1 MRHIQ
6 IYLYTY
12 SNERPLQLVF
22 ITIQMFIPF
31 LISVALPPLQEN
43 DLKSTYYTLYHHQW
57 CDKKVFLF
65 LESQNKIY
73 ALSCFSSFVIG
84 IKTTGR
90 SFRRRQS
97 TFI

>member
-1 MRHIQ
+1 MKTY
-6 IYLYTY
+6 IYHPLILLVIILVTVSCENELPFNIKDNPPKLVMNDLY
-12 SNERPLQLVF
+12 NLFF

-65 LESQNKIY
+65 LESQK
-73 ALSCFSSFVIG
+73 
-84 IKTTGR
+84 
-90 SFRRRQS
+90 
-97 TFI
+97 

>member
-1 MRHIQ
+1 MND
-6 IYLYTY
+6 LY
-12 SNERPLQLVF
+12 NLFF

-65 LESQNKIY
+65 LESQKIKSMRL
-73 ALSCFSSFVIG
+73 AVFPVLS
-84 IKTTGR
+84 
-90 SFRRRQS
+90 
-97 TFI
+97 

>member
-1 MRHIQ
+1 MSLLVSCMRKRKQCKGPKQHQ
-6 IYLYTY
+6 CDIYKYIYTLIVMNDLY
-12 SNERPLQLVF
+12 NLFF

-65 LESQNKIY
+65 LESQK
-73 ALSCFSSFVIG
+73 
-84 IKTTGR
+84 
-90 SFRRRQS
+90 
-97 TFI
+97 

>member
-1 MRHIQ
+1 MND
-6 IYLYTY
+6 LY
-12 SNERPLQLVF
+12 NLFF

-65 LESQNKIY
+65 LRLQSYDKKVEY
-73 ALSCFSSFVIG
+73 
-84 IKTTGR
+84 GR
-90 SFRRRQS
+90 MK
-97 TFI
+97 

>member
-1 MRHIQ
+1 MSLLASCMRKRKQ
-6 IYLYTY
+6 CKGRNNTNAIYKYIYTLIVMNDLY
-12 SNERPLQLVF
+12 NLFF

-65 LESQNKIY
+65 LESQK
-73 ALSCFSSFVIG
+73 
-84 IKTTGR
+84 
-90 SFRRRQS
+90 
-97 TFI
+97 